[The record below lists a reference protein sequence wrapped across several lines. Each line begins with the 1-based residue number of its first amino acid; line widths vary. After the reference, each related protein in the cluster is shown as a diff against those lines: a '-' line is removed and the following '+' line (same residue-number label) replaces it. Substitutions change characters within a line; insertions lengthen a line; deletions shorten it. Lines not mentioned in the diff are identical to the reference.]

1 MLIAD
6 IIFSFLLILLITHVG
21 SIKEAEEFD
30 TLSPEESKK
39 RLAVLVT
46 KMDLNGESAK
56 RSVPGIVCRFY
67 VSFICLLC

>member
-1 MLIAD
+1 MHI
-6 IIFSFLLILLITHVG
+6 G

-46 KMDLNGESAK
+46 KMDLNGE
-56 RSVPGIVCRFY
+56 
-67 VSFICLLC
+67 

>member
-1 MLIAD
+1 M
-6 IIFSFLLILLITHVG
+6 HVG

-46 KMDLNGESAK
+46 KMDLNGEFNYNTL
-56 RSVPGIVCRFY
+56 VYIV
-67 VSFICLLC
+67 SILWEIISKFIFTRTPLCNR